1 MDFWRFQKTAYDVQT
16 EIDGFYNDFNNLDTP
31 ESKIGVLRV
40 LTKIR
45 SEFAGFTQVISNLS
59 NPDRLAA
66 TDPDVLLL
74 LDAFPQLK
82 NIGNYVNDTLSY
94 FDRFTDYRQLQNED
108 VQKIVDTIKKI
119 RQYCI
124 AIQALNNPSAIVS
137 QYGADLLKDEISQLL
152 KDIDVQDVVPTLK
165 KINETLKKIIAICNN
180 INNIIQFA
188 TTIIRLFS
196 TLIFV
201 FRVIIRFLKTLP
213 APNQFTTVGV
223 TNTASDVLNEIKKK
237 GPTTFEVRLAQISSL
252 LGSITLLLNT
262 LLPIINEVIQK
273 VNNLLANLQNC
284 DNAPEDLKNSMQDTV
299 DNLQSSVN
307 TLQAFLDNKT
317 QNDLTRSD
325 TQLGEYTIQIITEQV
340 TDETFNLR
348 RRYGVA
354 LNNSGIVQ
362 VTSQPTFASDDNVII
377 NEVKLLLQ
385 QAGLIQE
392 GSGIYTDSEL
402 NTLNQANS
410 YLFNDNINTQPDLS
424 QINAFDSDQ
433 SSITNY
439 IRKAGPEWGPPSI
452 SGGIGAS
459 MIATTTVDNLGLS
472 SGDQIYIYV
481 GGAGAMSGPGG
492 PNGGHP
498 GGGGGGSGG
507 YGGGGGGM
515 SSVYMKGSFS
525 TGTLLLIAG
534 AGAGGAGAFL
544 DISHLDSRFSSRGG
558 TQSSGGAG
566 GPGVSGGGPG
576 SPGSQFNGGSAGTHG
591 GGGGAMATDNNT
603 MLDFNNLCIMD
614 SVDDPSWNP
623 KL

>member
-1 MDFWRFQKTAYDVQT
+1 MSFNSRYSQQIKQKTPSDAKGLEKVIISFSFAVVDISSYVNTIFYGKSEMPASDKGKRRKNPLDMGVIPILDILASIDLCDLLNYLTNALGNINIGSGTFNPTKQPEDFFGKIKWRFQKTAYDVQT

-439 IRKAGPEWGPPSI
+439 ISSTDGNSQLRKRARAALNRNRQNLSRI
-452 SGGIGAS
+452 LGG
-459 MIATTTVDNLGLS
+459 
-472 SGDQIYIYV
+472 
-481 GGAGAMSGPGG
+481 
-492 PNGGHP
+492 
-498 GGGGGGSGG
+498 
-507 YGGGGGGM
+507 
-515 SSVYMKGSFS
+515 
-525 TGTLLLIAG
+525 
-534 AGAGGAGAFL
+534 
-544 DISHLDSRFSSRGG
+544 
-558 TQSSGGAG
+558 
-566 GPGVSGGGPG
+566 
-576 SPGSQFNGGSAGTHG
+576 
-591 GGGGAMATDNNT
+591 
-603 MLDFNNLCIMD
+603 
-614 SVDDPSWNP
+614 NP
-623 KL
+623 RR